1 MAKQD
6 KPGSTRSHEGELAL
20 PGRTSPGDAELVTVR
35 FGNVTVTSAKPSAEE
50 VAANVRLSTEALER
64 VVDRLCKGGISLR
77 PRKGVPLYSL
87 DRDDPEIVIRKLDG
101 QVTRGFFGD
110 GKFHAFE

>member
-6 KPGSTRSHEGELAL
+6 ERRSTRS
-20 PGRTSPGDAELVTVR
+20 TSPDSGDFVSAR
-35 FGNVTVTSAKPSAEE
+35 YGNVTVTSAKPSAEE

-64 VVDRLCKGGISLR
+64 VVDRLCKGGLSLR

-87 DRDDPEIVIRKLDG
+87 ERDNPEIVIRKLDG
-101 QVTRGFFGD
+101 KVTRGFFGD
-110 GKFHAFE
+110 RKFQEFE